1 MGHDRLNGS
10 AFALRRA
17 CLPSRRRKMVDEIVI
32 DPVIRVE
39 GVEQGRR

>member
-1 MGHDRLNGS
+1 MGHDRLNGT

-17 CLPSRRRKMVDEIVI
+17 CLSSGRRKMVDWTVI

-39 GVEQGRR
+39 GIEQGRR